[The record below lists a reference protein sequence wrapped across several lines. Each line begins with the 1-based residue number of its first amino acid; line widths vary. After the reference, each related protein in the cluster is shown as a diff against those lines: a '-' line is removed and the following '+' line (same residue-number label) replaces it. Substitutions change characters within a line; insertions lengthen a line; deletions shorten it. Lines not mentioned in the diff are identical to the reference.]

1 MSMKHK
7 FLSGVVAATLAAG
20 AFAGS
25 VQQSEA
31 KKLTP
36 AEAALIAGTAGFFVG
51 TAVGHGL
58 HGHQERRHHGH
69 YRRNSWERHVQ
80 RCYAHYR
87 TYSEYTD
94 TYRGFDGYDHYCRL

>member
-7 FLSGVVAATLAAG
+7 FLSGVVAVTLAAG
-20 AFAGS
+20 SVAGS

-31 KKLTP
+31 SGLSP

-51 TAVGHGL
+51 TAVGHG
-58 HGHQERRHHGH
+58 HRGHHEYRHHH
-69 YRRNSWERHVQ
+69 RRNSWERHVR

-94 TYRGFDGYDHYCRL
+94 TYRGYDGNDHYCRL